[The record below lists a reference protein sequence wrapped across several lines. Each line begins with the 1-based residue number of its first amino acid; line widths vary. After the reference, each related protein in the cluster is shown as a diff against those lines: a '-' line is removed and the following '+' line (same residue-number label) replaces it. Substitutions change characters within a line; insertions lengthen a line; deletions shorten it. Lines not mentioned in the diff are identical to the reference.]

1 MKQKMK
7 NRFDPAG
14 HKHARG
20 KEVVMFYEVR
30 ILNADMKIK
39 KVISQGELVRR
50 FWRRF
55 HMDEKKHGLLSSG
68 RNKLPDKVRKQLM
81 SRFPELYDL
90 SYLNN

>member
-1 MKQKMK
+1 
-7 NRFDPAG
+7 
-14 HKHARG
+14 
-20 KEVVMFYEVR
+20 MFYEVR

-39 KVISQGELVRR
+39 KVISQDELVQR

-55 HMDEKKHGLLSSG
+55 YRDEKNHGLLSSG

-81 SRFPELYDL
+81 RQFPELYDL